1 MRVTW
6 HAVDMLFRV
15 YSTVWA
21 NDVCD
26 AFVCYWRI
34 DTHFVLFPT
43 ATNQVKLLHQ
53 EGQLIAKMHLC
64 QRWCIFGENILQ
76 IIISTPFTSIKTLNL
91 EPSLNLQTG
100 LKDIQYLYI
109 YKNNAIIY
117 NLFYRL
123 LTGRMR
129 HTYTFSH
136 FLSLPELSEKTQDR
150 PTWRWSR
157 CVLDVMSPVRR
168 VSWETGMAW
177 PVKPQWAGGVILQ
190 LKDRLRDSHM
200 AHISKW
206 QPVTGRRSTI
216 RPCHLSPDWT
226 RPTVF
231 SS

>member
-1 MRVTW
+1 MMDFWWEYPPNLNKYIFHLSQNTQPWAITQSSDWFER
-6 HAVDMLFRV
+6 HAVPFSMQI
-15 YSTVWA
+15 SKAQCHTS
-21 NDVCD
+21 
-26 AFVCYWRI
+26 
-34 DTHFVLFPT
+34 
-43 ATNQVKLLHQ
+43 
-53 EGQLIAKMHLC
+53 LIV
-64 QRWCIFGENILQ
+64 R
-76 IIISTPFTSIKTLNL
+76 
-91 EPSLNLQTG
+91 
-100 LKDIQYLYI
+100 
-109 YKNNAIIY
+109 
-117 NLFYRL
+117 
-123 LTGRMR
+123 GRMR
-129 HTYTFSH
+129 HIYTFSH

-157 CVLDVMSPVRR
+157 CVSDVMSPVRR

-231 SS
+231 WRWGEAASLSN